1 MANTEAILST
11 ISQKYISIHVIDI
24 KNDRYEAIKS
34 IEAIDK
40 FSAGEASAQKAL
52 NNVMNHL
59 TQGESQKII
68 NEFTDLSTLEERLK
82 ERNIIRCSF
91 FSNATG
97 WCEATFIRCDKCEE
111 NRSDKAIF
119 MVEDINE
126 QIRRERIMLEQ
137 IRKAEEQAL
146 RKEAQAIRDPLTGLL
161 NQAGMEHSIMDF
173 LKMCPAANCVL
184 MTLDIDNFKLI
195 NDIFGHI
202 VGDEVLIKVADILRE
217 KCPKPC
223 FLARN
228 GGDEFT
234 VFFTNTS
241 LEEVRPFFK
250 SFVNELTY
258 FEANDEH
265 HEFSMSMGAAEY
277 PVHTNNYKRLREMA
291 DAALYAVKMNHKDGY
306 QFYYE
311 GLEEGNREQLGFNIG
326 DLVKGLPGAFIVYKV
341 DTNGHILFAND
352 DAIKLFGCDSMQ
364 DLILYSEGS
373 FINLIH
379 PDDLKHVLRS
389 VYDQYRILQN
399 TDGSKEYQD
408 GFVKFR
414 IINKQGK
421 EITVDCSGR
430 RIANKFHGDIVYV
443 FIHESDVK
451 EQYIKKAANL

>member
-1 MANTEAILST
+1 MAHIEAVLNAV
-11 ISQKYISIHVIDI
+11 SQKYISMHVIDLYA
-24 KNDRYEAIKS
+24 DTYEAIKS
-34 IEAIDK
+34 TENIDI
-40 FSAGEASAQKAL
+40 FAQDETSAQKAIRMVL
-52 NNVMNHL
+52 GHL
-59 TQGESQKII
+59 TQGESQKKI

-82 ERNIIRCSF
+82 GRNIIRCSF

-97 WCEATFIRCDKCEE
+97 WCEASFIRCNDGEKG
-111 NRSDKAIF
+111 NIHNVIF
-119 MVEDINE
+119 LVEDINE
-126 QIRRERIMLEQ
+126 QVRRERIMLEQ

-146 RKEAQAIRDPLTGLL
+146 RTEAQAIRDPLTGLL
-161 NQAGMEHSIMDF
+161 NQAGMEQSIQDF
-173 LKMCPAANCVL
+173 LKMCPAASCVL
-184 MTLDIDNFKLI
+184 MTLGIDNFKLI
-195 NDIFGHI
+195 NDVFGHI

-241 LEEVRPFFK
+241 LEEIRPFFK
-250 SFVNELTY
+250 SFVNERTY
-258 FEANDEH
+258 FEANNEH

-277 PVHTNNYKRLREMA
+277 PVQTNDYKRLREMA

-421 EITVDCSGR
+421 EINVDCSGR